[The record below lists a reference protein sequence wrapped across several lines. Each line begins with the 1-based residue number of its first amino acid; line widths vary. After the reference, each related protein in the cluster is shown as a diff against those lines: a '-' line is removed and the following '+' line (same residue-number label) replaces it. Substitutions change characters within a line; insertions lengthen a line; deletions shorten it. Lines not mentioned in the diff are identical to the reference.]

1 VPDEPARGGR
11 ASAPAQP
18 AAAAPAQPAAA
29 EPARPAAAD
38 RPHRSRVRRPA
49 LVVGLVLVL
58 TVALVAAAV
67 FFRAP
72 EPRALALD
80 GDLGTHDPALVVGG
94 EGQPWFVYSTGD
106 PARGLGAPM
115 VHRSADG
122 ISWERVGPAWPASD
136 DPQWV
141 RDSIDGVEHYW
152 APDLISHDG
161 TWYLYFSA
169 STFGSNTSAI
179 GLATGASLDPADP
192 DYGWTHQGPV
202 WRSQAGETNYNA
214 IDPAVVEDEEGNPW
228 LFFGSFWSG
237 IQVLPLEWPSG
248 MPVEGAEPQLVATR
262 TGVSENQIEA
272 SQVIEHDG
280 WYYLFVSWGRCCAGV
295 DSTYSIHVG
304 RSRSV
309 TGPYLDAEGVDLADG
324 GGTQLLGTQGS
335 MIGPGGQ
342 SLDEGYLAYHFY
354 DGDNG
359 GAFRLAIQE
368 LAWED
373 GWPVATTDVPVP

>member
-1 VPDEPARGGR
+1 MPDEPARGSR
-11 ASAPAQP
+11 ASEPAQPAATAPAQP
-18 AAAAPAQPAAA
+18 AAAGRQ
-29 EPARPAAAD
+29 
-38 RPHRSRVRRPA
+38 HRSRVRRPA

-122 ISWERVGPAWPASD
+122 LSWERVGPAWPASD

-152 APDLISHDG
+152 APDLIAHDG

-214 IDPAVVEDEEGNPW
+214 IDPAVVEDDDGHPW

-272 SQVIEHDG
+272 PQVIEHDG
-280 WYYLFVSWGRCCAGV
+280 WFCLFYIGYEDMFKARICLA
-295 DSTYSIHVG
+295 
-304 RSRSV
+304 RSRDGV
-309 TGPYLDAEGVDLADG
+309 TGWERHPENPILSPGLPGAWDSEAAYKPFVVYDADEDQWLMWFNARTSTTERIGLAVHPGSDLWKERSFG
-324 GGTQLLGTQGS
+324 
-335 MIGPGGQ
+335 
-342 SLDEGYLAYHFY
+342 
-354 DGDNG
+354 
-359 GAFRLAIQE
+359 
-368 LAWED
+368 
-373 GWPVATTDVPVP
+373 